1 MLPRPN
7 SKAVNRKERLDLPG
21 SSPPCRPPAD
31 RLAGFGESWTAVTL
45 EWAQAAARRCIQ
57 CPAEPCV
64 RACPLGNDIP
74 YALWHLEHGLVD
86 DAARIFRC
94 TSSMP
99 DICGRVCPQTELCE
113 GVCPYMKQGRPP
125 VPIGRLEA
133 YAADWVAREGMGN
146 RTAAARSS
154 GRRIAVVGA
163 GPAGITAAEALAG
176 SGHAVTLFDAWP
188 EAGGLLLY
196 GIPRFKLSP
205 EIVRRKTKHLS
216 RLGIRC
222 QFDTKLGDGLSVDG
236 LVDHGFDAILLA
248 MGAGIGRPLDIPG
261 SDLEGVYQATPFL
274 VQANTD
280 PESLPPGLRSRP
292 EVGRRVAVIGGG
304 DTAMDCVRTAL
315 RLRAEQATVWYR
327 RTEAEMP
334 GNPRDRNLAIEEG
347 ARFEWLSAP
356 LGLEADSR
364 GRVRAMRLVRM
375 QLGDADSSGRRS
387 PIPIAGSE
395 YTVETDTVVLA
406 LGYLPDADFVARIV
420 GLDTEP
426 DGRIRVDP
434 LTGATSRSGIFA
446 AGDNVLGPALVVDAV
461 AHGIRAAEAIHSF
474 VSAGGAVASR

>member
-1 MLPRPN
+1 V
-7 SKAVNRKERLDLPG
+7 S
-21 SSPPCRPPAD
+21 
-31 RLAGFGESWTAVTL
+31 L

-86 DAARIFRC
+86 DAARIFRQ

-113 GVCPYMKQGRPP
+113 GVCPYTKQGRPP

-133 YAADWVAREGMGN
+133 YTADWVAREDLSTGI
-146 RTAAARSS
+146 AAARST
-154 GRRIAVVGA
+154 GRRIAIVGA

-176 SGHAVTLFDAWP
+176 NGHAVTLFDAWP

-205 EIVRRKTKHLS
+205 EIVRRKTQHLS

-222 QFDTKLGDGLSVDG
+222 QFDTKLGNGMSVDG
-236 LVDHGFDAILLA
+236 LVDQGFDAILLA
-248 MGAGIGRPLDIPG
+248 IGAGIGRPLDIPG
-261 SDLEGVYQATPFL
+261 SDLAGVYQATPFL
-274 VQANTD
+274 VRANTD
-280 PESLPPGLRSRP
+280 PASLPPGLRSPP

-315 RLRAEQATVWYR
+315 RLGAEQATVWYR

-334 GNPRDRNLAIEEG
+334 GNPRDRTLAIEEG
-347 ARFEWLSAP
+347 ARFEWLVTP
-356 LGLEADSR
+356 GGLEADDE

-375 QLGDADSSGRRS
+375 QLGEVDASGRGR

-395 YTVETDTVVLA
+395 HTVEVDTVVLA
-406 LGYLPDADFVARIV
+406 LGYLPDAAFVARIA
-420 GLDTEP
+420 GLDAES

-434 LTGATSRSGIFA
+434 LTGATSREGVFA

-474 VSAGGAVASR
+474 VSAGGAVATR

>member
-21 SSPPCRPPAD
+21 SSPPRRPPD
-31 RLAGFGESWTAVTL
+31 ERRAGFEESWADVSL

-86 DAARIFRC
+86 DAARIFRH

-113 GVCPYMKQGRPP
+113 GVCPYTRQGRPP

-133 YAADWVAREGMGN
+133 YVADWVAREGLSAG
-146 RTAAARSS
+146 TTAARST
-154 GRRIAVVGA
+154 GRRVAIVGA
-163 GPAGITAAEALAG
+163 GPAGITAAEILAG

-205 EIVRRKTKHLS
+205 EIVRRKTQHLN

-222 QFDTKLGDGLSVDG
+222 QFDTKLGNGLSVDG
-236 LVDHGFDAILLA
+236 LADHGFDAILLA
-248 MGAGIGRPLDIPG
+248 IGAGIGRSLDIPG

-274 VQANTD
+274 VRANTD
-280 PESLPPGLRSRP
+280 PASLPPGLRSRP

-315 RLRAEQATVWYR
+315 RLGAEQATVWYR
-327 RTEAEMP
+327 RTEEEMP
-334 GNPRDRNLAIEEG
+334 GNPRDRKLAIEEG
-347 ARFEWLSAP
+347 AGIEWLSAP
-356 LGLEADSR
+356 VGLEADER
-364 GRVRAMRLVRM
+364 GKVGAMRLVRM
-375 QLGDADSSGRRS
+375 RLGEADASGRRR
-387 PIPIAGSE
+387 PMPIAGSE
-395 YTVETDTVVLA
+395 HTVDADTVVLA
-406 LGYLPDADFVARIV
+406 LGYVPDADFVARIA

-434 LTGATSRSGIFA
+434 LTGATSRTGIFA
-446 AGDNVLGPALVVDAV
+446 AGDNVIGPALVVDAV
-461 AHGIRAAEAIHSF
+461 AHGMRAAEAIGAF
-474 VSAGGAVASR
+474 VSAGGSVATR

>member
-21 SSPPCRPPAD
+21 SGAPRRPPAD
-31 RLAGFGESWTAVTL
+31 RVAGFGESWAAVSL
-45 EWAQAAARRCIQ
+45 QWAQAAARRCIQ
-57 CPAEPCV
+57 CPSEPCV

-86 DAARIFRC
+86 DAARIFRR

-113 GVCPYMKQGRPP
+113 GVCPYTKQGRPP

-133 YAADWVAREGMGN
+133 YAADWAIREGLTV

-154 GRRIAVVGA
+154 GRRIAIVGA
-163 GPAGITAAEALAG
+163 GPAGITAAENLAL

-196 GIPRFKLSP
+196 GIPRFKLAP
-205 EIVRRKTKHLS
+205 EIVRRKTEDLT

-222 QFDTKLGDGLSVDG
+222 QFDTRLGPELSIDE
-236 LVDHGFDAILLA
+236 LVAQGFDAILLA
-248 MGAGIGRPLDIPG
+248 IGAGIGRPLDIEG
-261 SDLEGVYQATPFL
+261 SELEGVYQATPFL
-274 VQANTD
+274 VRANTD
-280 PESLPPGLRSRP
+280 PTSLPPDLRSRP
-292 EVGRRVAVIGGG
+292 EVGRCVAVIGGG

-315 RLRAEQATVWYR
+315 RLGAERAAVWYR

-334 GNPRDRNLAIEEG
+334 GNPRDRQLAMEEG
-347 ARFEWLSAP
+347 AGFEWLASP
-356 LGLEADSR
+356 VGLEGDEH

-375 QLGDADSSGRRS
+375 ELGEPDASGRRRPV
-387 PIPIAGSE
+387 PISGSE
-395 YTVETDTVVLA
+395 HTVEADTVVLA
-406 LGYLPDADFVARIV
+406 LGYVPDSDFVARIAE
-420 GLDTEP
+420 LDTES

-434 LTGATSRSGIFA
+434 LTGATSREGIFA

-461 AHGIRAAEAIHSF
+461 AHGFRAAEAIDSF
-474 VSAGGAVASR
+474 VSAGGTVATR

>member
-21 SSPPCRPPAD
+21 SSPPSRPPAE
-31 RLAGFGESWTAVTL
+31 RLAGFGESWAAVSL

-86 DAARIFRC
+86 DAARIFRR

-113 GVCPYMKQGRPP
+113 GVCPYTKQGRPP
-125 VPIGRLEA
+125 VPIA
-133 YAADWVAREGMGN
+133 W
-146 RTAAARSS
+146 
-154 GRRIAVVGA
+154 
-163 GPAGITAAEALAG
+163 ITAAEALAG
-176 SGHAVTLFDAWP
+176 NGHAVTLFDAWP

-205 EIVRRKTKHLS
+205 EIVRRKTQHLS

-222 QFDTKLGDGLSVDG
+222 QFDTELGNGISVDG
-236 LVDHGFDAILLA
+236 LVDQGFDAILLA
-248 MGAGIGRPLDIPG
+248 IGAGIGQPLDIPG
-261 SDLEGVYQATPFL
+261 SDLAGVYQATPFL
-274 VQANTD
+274 VRANTD
-280 PESLPPGLRSRP
+280 PASLPPALRSPP

-315 RLRAEQATVWYR
+315 RLGAEQATVWYR

-334 GNPRDRNLAIEEG
+334 GNPRDRRLAIEEG
-347 ARFEWLSAP
+347 ARIEWLVAP
-356 LGLEADSR
+356 GGLEANDR

-375 QLGDADSSGRRS
+375 QLGAVDASGRGR
-387 PIPIAGSE
+387 PIPITGSE
-395 YTVETDTVVLA
+395 HTVEVDTVVLA
-406 LGYLPDADFVARIV
+406 LGYRPDAAFVARIA
-420 GLDTEP
+420 GLDAES
-426 DGRIRVDP
+426 DGRICVDP
-434 LTGATSRSGIFA
+434 LTGATSREGVFA
-446 AGDNVLGPALVVDAV
+446 AGDSVLGPALVVNAV
-461 AHGIRAAEAIHSF
+461 AHGIRAAEAIHAF
-474 VSAGGAVASR
+474 VSAGGAVATR

>member
-1 MLPRPN
+1 M
-7 SKAVNRKERLDLPG
+7 
-21 SSPPCRPPAD
+21 
-31 RLAGFGESWTAVTL
+31 
-45 EWAQAAARRCIQ
+45 
-57 CPAEPCV
+57 
-64 RACPLGNDIP
+64 
-74 YALWHLEHGLVD
+74 D

-113 GVCPYMKQGRPP
+113 GVCPYTKQGRPP

-375 QLGDADSSGRRS
+375 QLGEADSSGRRS

-474 VSAGGAVASR
+474 VSAGGMVASR

>member
-21 SSPPCRPPAD
+21 SGPPRRPPAD
-31 RLAGFGESWTAVTL
+31 RLAGFGESWAAVSL

-74 YALWHLEHGLVD
+74 FALWHLEHGLVD
-86 DAARIFRC
+86 DAALIFRR

-113 GVCPYMKQGRPP
+113 GVCPYTKQGRPP

-133 YAADWVAREGMGN
+133 YAADWVSREGLSV
-146 RTAAARSS
+146 RATAARPT
-154 GRRIAVVGA
+154 GRRIAIVGA
-163 GPAGITAAEALAG
+163 GPAGITAAEILAG

-205 EIVRRKTKHLS
+205 EIVRRKTQHLS

-222 QFDTKLGDGLSVDG
+222 QFDTKLGNGLSVDG

-248 MGAGIGRPLDIPG
+248 IGAGIGRPLDVPG

-274 VQANTD
+274 VRTNTD
-280 PESLPPGLRSRP
+280 PASLPPGLRARP

-315 RLRAEQATVWYR
+315 RLGSDEATVWYR

-334 GNPRDRNLAIEEG
+334 GNPRDRKLAIEEG
-347 ARFEWLSAP
+347 ARFEWLAAP
-356 LGLEADSR
+356 VGLEADEN
-364 GRVRAMRLVRM
+364 GQVRAMRLVRM
-375 QLGDADSSGRRS
+375 QLGEADASGRRR
-387 PIPIAGSE
+387 PIPIPGSE
-395 YTVETDTVVLA
+395 HTVEADTVVLA
-406 LGYLPDADFVARIV
+406 LGYLPDADFVARIA

-434 LTGATSRSGIFA
+434 LTGATSRPGIFA

-461 AHGIRAAEAIHSF
+461 AHGLRAAEAIDSF
-474 VSAGGAVASR
+474 VSAGGTVATR

>member
-1 MLPRPN
+1 V
-7 SKAVNRKERLDLPG
+7 S
-21 SSPPCRPPAD
+21 
-31 RLAGFGESWTAVTL
+31 L

-86 DAARIFRC
+86 DAARIFRR

-113 GVCPYMKQGRPP
+113 GVCPYTKQGRPP

-133 YAADWVAREGMGN
+133 YTADWVAREDLNTGI
-146 RTAAARSS
+146 TAARST
-154 GRRIAVVGA
+154 GRRIAIVGA
-163 GPAGITAAEALAG
+163 GPAGITTAEALAEH
-176 SGHAVTLFDAWP
+176 GHAVTLFDAWP

-205 EIVRRKTKHLS
+205 EIVRRKTKQLS

-222 QFDTKLGDGLSVDG
+222 QFDTEIGNGISVDG
-236 LVDHGFDAILLA
+236 LVDQGFDAIMLA
-248 MGAGIGRPLDIPG
+248 IGAGIGRPLDIPG
-261 SDLEGVYQATPFL
+261 SDLAGVYQATPFL
-274 VQANTD
+274 VRANTD
-280 PESLPPGLRSRP
+280 PASLPPALRSPP
-292 EVGRRVAVIGGG
+292 EVGLRVAVIGGG

-315 RLRAEQATVWYR
+315 RLGAEQATVYYR

-334 GNPRDRNLAIEEG
+334 GNPRDRKLAIEEG
-347 ARFEWLSAP
+347 ARFEWLLAP
-356 LGLEADSR
+356 GGLEADDR

-375 QLGDADSSGRRS
+375 QLGEVDASGRGR

-395 YTVETDTVVLA
+395 YTVEVDTVVLA
-406 LGYLPDADFVARIV
+406 LGYRPDAAFVARIA
-420 GLDTEP
+420 GLDTES
-426 DGRIRVDP
+426 DGRICVDP
-434 LTGATSRSGIFA
+434 LTGATSREGVFA
-446 AGDNVLGPALVVDAV
+446 AGDSVLGPALVVDAV
-461 AHGIRAAEAIHSF
+461 AHGIRAAEAIHAF
-474 VSAGGAVASR
+474 VTAGGAVAPR

>member
-21 SSPPCRPPAD
+21 SGPPRRPPAD
-31 RLAGFGESWTAVTL
+31 RLAGFGESWAAVSL

-74 YALWHLEHGLVD
+74 FALWHLEHGLVD
-86 DAARIFRC
+86 DAALIFRR

-113 GVCPYMKQGRPP
+113 GVCPYAKQGRPP

-133 YAADWVAREGMGN
+133 YAADWVSREGLSV
-146 RTAAARSS
+146 RATAARPT
-154 GRRIAVVGA
+154 GRRIAIVGA
-163 GPAGITAAEALAG
+163 GPAGITAAELLAG

-205 EIVRRKTKHLS
+205 EIVRRKTQHLS

-222 QFDTKLGDGLSVDG
+222 QFDTKLGNGLSVDG

-248 MGAGIGRPLDIPG
+248 IGAGIGRPLDVPG

-274 VQANTD
+274 VRTNTD
-280 PESLPPGLRSRP
+280 PASLPPGLRARP

-315 RLRAEQATVWYR
+315 RLGSDEATVWYR

-334 GNPRDRNLAIEEG
+334 GNPRDRKLAIEEG
-347 ARFEWLSAP
+347 SRFEWLAAP
-356 LGLEADSR
+356 VGLEADEN
-364 GRVRAMRLVRM
+364 GQVRAMRLVRM
-375 QLGDADSSGRRS
+375 QLGEADASGRRR
-387 PIPIAGSE
+387 PIPIPGSE
-395 YTVETDTVVLA
+395 HTVEADTVVLA
-406 LGYLPDADFVARIV
+406 LGYLPDADFVARIA

-434 LTGATSRSGIFA
+434 LTGATSRPGIFA

-461 AHGIRAAEAIHSF
+461 AHGLRAAEAIDSF
-474 VSAGGAVASR
+474 VSAGGTVATR

>member
-1 MLPRPN
+1 
-7 SKAVNRKERLDLPG
+7 
-21 SSPPCRPPAD
+21 
-31 RLAGFGESWTAVTL
+31 
-45 EWAQAAARRCIQ
+45 
-57 CPAEPCV
+57 
-64 RACPLGNDIP
+64 
-74 YALWHLEHGLVD
+74 
-86 DAARIFRC
+86 
-94 TSSMP
+94 MP

-113 GVCPYMKQGRPP
+113 GVCPYTKQGRPP

-248 MGAGIGRPLDIPG
+248 MGAGIGRPPDIPG
-261 SDLEGVYQATPFL
+261 SGLEGVYQATPFL

-474 VSAGGAVASR
+474 VSAGGMVASR

>member
-21 SSPPCRPPAD
+21 SGPPRRPPAD
-31 RLAGFGESWTAVTL
+31 RLAGFGESWAAVSL

-74 YALWHLEHGLVD
+74 FALWHLEHGLVD
-86 DAARIFRC
+86 DAALIFRR

-113 GVCPYMKQGRPP
+113 GVCPYTKQGRPP

-133 YAADWVAREGMGN
+133 YAADWVSREGLSV
-146 RTAAARSS
+146 RATAARPT
-154 GRRIAVVGA
+154 GRRIAIVGA
-163 GPAGITAAEALAG
+163 GPAGITAAELLAG

-205 EIVRRKTKHLS
+205 EIVRRKTQNLS

-222 QFDTKLGDGLSVDG
+222 QFDTKLGNGLSVDG

-248 MGAGIGRPLDIPG
+248 IGAGIGRPLDVPG

-274 VQANTD
+274 VRTNTD
-280 PESLPPGLRSRP
+280 PASLPPGLRARP

-315 RLRAEQATVWYR
+315 RLGSDEATVWYR

-334 GNPRDRNLAIEEG
+334 GNPRDRKLAIEEG
-347 ARFEWLSAP
+347 ARFEWLAAP
-356 LGLEADSR
+356 VGLEADEN
-364 GRVRAMRLVRM
+364 GQVRAMRLVRM
-375 QLGDADSSGRRS
+375 QLGEADASGRRR
-387 PIPIAGSE
+387 PIPIPGSE
-395 YTVETDTVVLA
+395 HTVEADTVVLA
-406 LGYLPDADFVARIV
+406 LGYLPDADFVARIA

-434 LTGATSRSGIFA
+434 LTGATSRPGIFA

-461 AHGIRAAEAIHSF
+461 AHGLRAAEAIDSF
-474 VSAGGAVASR
+474 VSAGGTVATR

>member
-21 SSPPCRPPAD
+21 SGPPRRPPAD
-31 RLAGFGESWTAVTL
+31 RLAGFGESWAAISL

-74 YALWHLEHGLVD
+74 FALWHLEHGLVD
-86 DAARIFRC
+86 DAALIFRR

-113 GVCPYMKQGRPP
+113 GVCPYTKQGRPP

-133 YAADWVAREGMGN
+133 YAADWVSREGLSV
-146 RTAAARSS
+146 RATAARPT
-154 GRRIAVVGA
+154 GRRIAIVGA
-163 GPAGITAAEALAG
+163 GPAGITAAEILAG

-205 EIVRRKTKHLS
+205 EIVRRKTQHLS

-222 QFDTKLGDGLSVDG
+222 QFDTKLGNGLSVDG

-248 MGAGIGRPLDIPG
+248 IGAGIGRPLDVPG

-274 VQANTD
+274 VRTNTD
-280 PESLPPGLRSRP
+280 PASLPPGLRARP
-292 EVGRRVAVIGGG
+292 GVGRRVAVIGGG

-315 RLRAEQATVWYR
+315 RLGSDEATVWYR

-334 GNPRDRNLAIEEG
+334 GNPRDRKLAIEEG
-347 ARFEWLSAP
+347 ARFEWLAAP
-356 LGLEADSR
+356 VGLEADEN
-364 GRVRAMRLVRM
+364 GQVRAMRLVRM
-375 QLGDADSSGRRS
+375 QLGEADASGRRR
-387 PIPIAGSE
+387 PIPIPGSE
-395 YTVETDTVVLA
+395 HTVEADTVVLA
-406 LGYLPDADFVARIV
+406 LGYLPDADFVARIA

-434 LTGATSRSGIFA
+434 LTGATSRPGIFA

-461 AHGIRAAEAIHSF
+461 AHGLRAAEAIDSF
-474 VSAGGAVASR
+474 VSAGGTVATR

>member
-21 SSPPCRPPAD
+21 SGPPRRPPAD
-31 RLAGFGESWTAVTL
+31 RLAGFGESWAAVSL

-74 YALWHLEHGLVD
+74 FALWHLEHGLVD
-86 DAARIFRC
+86 DAALIFRR

-113 GVCPYMKQGRPP
+113 GVCPYTKQGRPP

-133 YAADWVAREGMGN
+133 YAADWVSREGLSV
-146 RTAAARSS
+146 RATAARPT
-154 GRRIAVVGA
+154 GRRIAIVGA
-163 GPAGITAAEALAG
+163 GPAGITAAEILAG

-205 EIVRRKTKHLS
+205 EIVRRKTQHLS

-222 QFDTKLGDGLSVDG
+222 QFDTKLGNGLSVDG

-248 MGAGIGRPLDIPG
+248 IGAGIGRPLDVPG

-274 VQANTD
+274 VRTNTD
-280 PESLPPGLRSRP
+280 PASLPPGLRARP
-292 EVGRRVAVIGGG
+292 GVGRRVAVIGGG

-315 RLRAEQATVWYR
+315 RLGSDEATVWYR

-334 GNPRDRNLAIEEG
+334 GNPRDRKLAIEEG
-347 ARFEWLSAP
+347 ARFEWLAAP
-356 LGLEADSR
+356 VGLEADEN
-364 GRVRAMRLVRM
+364 GQVRAMRLVRM
-375 QLGDADSSGRRS
+375 QLGEADASGRRR
-387 PIPIAGSE
+387 PIPIPGSE
-395 YTVETDTVVLA
+395 HTVEADTVVLA
-406 LGYLPDADFVARIV
+406 LGYLPDADFVARIA

-434 LTGATSRSGIFA
+434 LTGATSRPGIFA

-461 AHGIRAAEAIHSF
+461 AHGLRAAEAIDSF
-474 VSAGGAVASR
+474 VSAGGTVATR

>member
-21 SSPPCRPPAD
+21 SSPPSRPPAE
-31 RLAGFGESWTAVTL
+31 RLAGFGESWAAVSL

-86 DAARIFRC
+86 DAARIFRQ

-113 GVCPYMKQGRPP
+113 GVCPYTKQGRPP

-133 YAADWVAREGMGN
+133 YTADWVAREDLSTGI
-146 RTAAARSS
+146 AAARST
-154 GRRIAVVGA
+154 GRRIAIVGA

-176 SGHAVTLFDAWP
+176 NGHAVTLFDAWP

-205 EIVRRKTKHLS
+205 EIVRRKTQHLS

-222 QFDTKLGDGLSVDG
+222 QFDTKLGNGMSVDG
-236 LVDHGFDAILLA
+236 LVDQGFDAILLA
-248 MGAGIGRPLDIPG
+248 IGAGIGRPLDIPG
-261 SDLEGVYQATPFL
+261 SDLAGVYQATPFL
-274 VQANTD
+274 VRANTD
-280 PESLPPGLRSRP
+280 PASLPPGLRSPP

-315 RLRAEQATVWYR
+315 RLGAEQATVWYR

-334 GNPRDRNLAIEEG
+334 GNPRDRRLAIEEG
-347 ARFEWLSAP
+347 ARIEWLVAP
-356 LGLEADSR
+356 GGLEANDR

-375 QLGDADSSGRRS
+375 QLGAVDASGRGR
-387 PIPIAGSE
+387 PIPITGSE
-395 YTVETDTVVLA
+395 HTVEVDTVVLA
-406 LGYLPDADFVARIV
+406 LGYRPDAAFVARIA
-420 GLDTEP
+420 GLDAES
-426 DGRIRVDP
+426 DGRICVDP
-434 LTGATSRSGIFA
+434 LTGATSREGVFA
-446 AGDNVLGPALVVDAV
+446 AGDSVLGPALVVNAV
-461 AHGIRAAEAIHSF
+461 AHGIRAAEAIHAF
-474 VSAGGAVASR
+474 VSAGGAVATR

>member
-21 SSPPCRPPAD
+21 SGPPRRPPAD
-31 RLAGFGESWTAVTL
+31 RLAGFGESWAAVSL

-86 DAARIFRC
+86 DAARIFRR

-133 YAADWVAREGMGN
+133 YAADWVASEGLSV
-146 RTAAARSS
+146 RATAARST
-154 GRRIAVVGA
+154 GRRIAIVGA
-163 GPAGITAAEALAG
+163 GPAGITAAEILAG

-205 EIVRRKTKHLS
+205 EIVRRKTQNLS

-222 QFDTKLGDGLSVDG
+222 QFDTKLGNGLSVDG
-236 LVDHGFDAILLA
+236 LLDHGFDAILLA
-248 MGAGIGRPLDIPG
+248 IGAGIGRPLDIPG
-261 SDLEGVYQATPFL
+261 SDLEGVHQATPFL
-274 VQANTD
+274 VRTNTD
-280 PESLPPGLRSRP
+280 PASLPPRLRTRP

-315 RLRAEQATVWYR
+315 RLGSDEATVWYR

-334 GNPRDRNLAIEEG
+334 GNPRDRKLAIEEG
-347 ARFEWLSAP
+347 ARFEWLAAP
-356 LGLEADSR
+356 VGLEADEN
-364 GRVRAMRLVRM
+364 GQVRAMRLVRM
-375 QLGDADSSGRRS
+375 QLGEADASGRRR
-387 PIPIAGSE
+387 PIQIPGSE
-395 YTVETDTVVLA
+395 HTVEADTVVLA
-406 LGYLPDADFVARIV
+406 LGYLPDAEFVARIT

-434 LTGATSRSGIFA
+434 LTGATSRAGVFA

-461 AHGIRAAEAIHSF
+461 AHGLRAAKAINSF
-474 VSAGGAVASR
+474 VSAGGMVATR

>member
-1 MLPRPN
+1 MLPRLN

-21 SSPPCRPPAD
+21 SGPPRRPPAD
-31 RLAGFGESWTAVTL
+31 RVAGFGESWAAVSL
-45 EWAQAAARRCIQ
+45 QWAQAAARRCIQ
-57 CPAEPCV
+57 CPSEPCV

-86 DAARIFRC
+86 DAARIFRR

-113 GVCPYMKQGRPP
+113 GVCPYTKQGRPP

-133 YAADWVAREGMGN
+133 YAADWAVREGLSV

-163 GPAGITAAEALAG
+163 GPAGITAAESLTL
-176 SGHAVTLFDAWP
+176 SGHAVTIFDAWP

-196 GIPRFKLSP
+196 GIPRFKLAP
-205 EIVRRKTKHLS
+205 EIVRRKIEGLV
-216 RLGIRC
+216 RLGIQY
-222 QFDTKLGDGLSVDG
+222 QFDTRLGDELSVDG
-236 LVDHGFDAILLA
+236 LVDQGFDAILLA
-248 MGAGIGRPLDIPG
+248 IGAGIGRPLDIEG
-261 SDLEGVYQATPFL
+261 SDLAGVYQATPFL
-274 VQANTD
+274 VRANTD
-280 PESLPPGLRSRP
+280 PASLPPGLRSRP

-315 RLRAEQATVWYR
+315 RLGAEQATVWYR

-334 GNPRDRNLAIEEG
+334 GNPRDRKLAIEEG
-347 ARFEWLSAP
+347 ARFEWLTSP
-356 LGLEADSR
+356 VGLEGDEHQ
-364 GRVRAMRLVRM
+364 RVRAMRLVRM
-375 QLGDADSSGRRS
+375 QLGEPDASGRRRPV
-387 PIPIAGSE
+387 PIPGSE
-395 YTVETDTVVLA
+395 YTVEADTVVLA
-406 LGYLPDADFVARIV
+406 LGYLPDSDFVARIA
-420 GLDTEP
+420 GLDAEP

-434 LTGATSRSGIFA
+434 QTGATSRDGIYA

-461 AHGIRAAEAIHSF
+461 AHGFRAAEAIDSF
-474 VSAGGAVASR
+474 VSAGGTVATR

>member
-21 SSPPCRPPAD
+21 SGPPRRPPAD
-31 RLAGFGESWTAVTL
+31 RLAGFGESWAAVSL

-74 YALWHLEHGLVD
+74 FALWHLEHGLVD
-86 DAARIFRC
+86 DAALIFRR

-113 GVCPYMKQGRPP
+113 GVCPYAKQGRPP

-133 YAADWVAREGMGN
+133 YAADWVSREGLSV
-146 RTAAARSS
+146 RATAARPT
-154 GRRIAVVGA
+154 GRRIAIVGA
-163 GPAGITAAEALAG
+163 GPAGITAAELLAG

-205 EIVRRKTKHLS
+205 EIVRRKTQHLS

-222 QFDTKLGDGLSVDG
+222 QFDTKLGNGLSVDG

-248 MGAGIGRPLDIPG
+248 IGAGIGRPLDVPG

-274 VQANTD
+274 VRTNTD
-280 PESLPPGLRSRP
+280 PASLPPGLRARP

-315 RLRAEQATVWYR
+315 RLGSDEATVWYR

-334 GNPRDRNLAIEEG
+334 GNPRDRKLAIEEG
-347 ARFEWLSAP
+347 ARFEWLAAP
-356 LGLEADSR
+356 VGLEADEN
-364 GRVRAMRLVRM
+364 GQVRAMRLVRM
-375 QLGDADSSGRRS
+375 QLGEADASGRRR
-387 PIPIAGSE
+387 PIPIPGSE
-395 YTVETDTVVLA
+395 HTVEADTVVLA
-406 LGYLPDADFVARIV
+406 LGYLPDADFVARIA

-434 LTGATSRSGIFA
+434 LTGATSRPGIFA

-461 AHGIRAAEAIHSF
+461 AHGLRAAEAIDSF
-474 VSAGGAVASR
+474 VSAGGTVATR

>member
-21 SSPPCRPPAD
+21 SSPPRHSPAD
-31 RLAGFGESWTAVTL
+31 RVRGFEESWTGVSL

-57 CPAEPCV
+57 CPAAPCV
-64 RACPLGNDIP
+64 RACPLDNDIP

-86 DAARIFRC
+86 DAARIFRQ

-113 GVCPYMKQGRPP
+113 GVCPYTKQGRPP

-133 YAADWVAREGMGN
+133 YTADWVAREDLSTGI
-146 RTAAARSS
+146 AAARST
-154 GRRIAVVGA
+154 GRRIAIVGA

-176 SGHAVTLFDAWP
+176 NGHAVTLFDAWP

-205 EIVRRKTKHLS
+205 EIVRRKTQHLS

-222 QFDTKLGDGLSVDG
+222 QFDTKLGNGMSVDG
-236 LVDHGFDAILLA
+236 LVDQGFDAILLA
-248 MGAGIGRPLDIPG
+248 IGAGIGRPLDIPG
-261 SDLEGVYQATPFL
+261 SDLAGVYQATPFL
-274 VQANTD
+274 VRANTD
-280 PESLPPGLRSRP
+280 PASLPPGLRSPP

-315 RLRAEQATVWYR
+315 RLGAEQATVWYR

-334 GNPRDRNLAIEEG
+334 GNPRDRTLAIEEG
-347 ARFEWLSAP
+347 ARFEWLVTP
-356 LGLEADSR
+356 GGLEADDE

-375 QLGDADSSGRRS
+375 QLGEVDASGRGR

-395 YTVETDTVVLA
+395 HTVEVDTV
-406 LGYLPDADFVARIV
+406 GYLPDAAFVARIA
-420 GLDTEP
+420 GLDAES

-434 LTGATSRSGIFA
+434 LTGATSREGVFA

-474 VSAGGAVASR
+474 VSAGGAVATR

>member
-21 SSPPCRPPAD
+21 SGPPRRPPAD
-31 RLAGFGESWTAVTL
+31 RLAGFGESWAAVSL

-74 YALWHLEHGLVD
+74 FALWHLEHGLVD
-86 DAARIFRC
+86 DAALIFRR

-113 GVCPYMKQGRPP
+113 GVCPYTKQGRPP

-133 YAADWVAREGMGN
+133 YAADWVSREGLSV
-146 RTAAARSS
+146 RATAARPT
-154 GRRIAVVGA
+154 GRRIAIVGA
-163 GPAGITAAEALAG
+163 GPAGITAAELLAG

-205 EIVRRKTKHLS
+205 EIVRRKTQHLS

-222 QFDTKLGDGLSVDG
+222 QFDTKLGNGLSVDG

-248 MGAGIGRPLDIPG
+248 IGAGIGRPLDVPG

-274 VQANTD
+274 VRTNTD
-280 PESLPPGLRSRP
+280 PASLPPGLRARP
-292 EVGRRVAVIGGG
+292 GVGRRVAVIGGG

-315 RLRAEQATVWYR
+315 RLGSDEATVWYR

-334 GNPRDRNLAIEEG
+334 GNPRDRKLAIEEG
-347 ARFEWLSAP
+347 ARFEWLAAP
-356 LGLEADSR
+356 VGLEADEN
-364 GRVRAMRLVRM
+364 GQVRAMRLVRM
-375 QLGDADSSGRRS
+375 QLGEADASGRRR
-387 PIPIAGSE
+387 PIPIPGSE
-395 YTVETDTVVLA
+395 HTVEADTVVLA
-406 LGYLPDADFVARIV
+406 LGYLPDADFVARIA

-434 LTGATSRSGIFA
+434 LTGATSRPGIFA

-461 AHGIRAAEAIHSF
+461 AHGLRAAEAIDSF
-474 VSAGGAVASR
+474 VSAGGTVATR

>member
-21 SSPPCRPPAD
+21 SSPPSRPPAE
-31 RLAGFGESWTAVTL
+31 RLAGFGESWAAVSL

-86 DAARIFRC
+86 DAARIFRQ

-113 GVCPYMKQGRPP
+113 GVCPYTKQGRPP

-133 YAADWVAREGMGN
+133 YTADWVAREDLSTGI
-146 RTAAARSS
+146 AAARST
-154 GRRIAVVGA
+154 GRRIAIVGA

-176 SGHAVTLFDAWP
+176 NGHAVTLFDAWP

-205 EIVRRKTKHLS
+205 EIVRRKTQHLS

-222 QFDTKLGDGLSVDG
+222 QFDTTLGNGMSVDG
-236 LVDHGFDAILLA
+236 LVDQGFDAILLA
-248 MGAGIGRPLDIPG
+248 IGAGIGRPLDIPG
-261 SDLEGVYQATPFL
+261 SDLAGVYQATPFL
-274 VQANTD
+274 VRANTD
-280 PESLPPGLRSRP
+280 PASLPPGLRSPP

-315 RLRAEQATVWYR
+315 RLGAEQATVWYR

-334 GNPRDRNLAIEEG
+334 GNPRDRTLAIEEG
-347 ARFEWLSAP
+347 ARFEWLVTP
-356 LGLEADSR
+356 GGLEADDE

-375 QLGDADSSGRRS
+375 QLGEVDASGRGR

-395 YTVETDTVVLA
+395 HTVEVDTVVLA
-406 LGYLPDADFVARIV
+406 LGYLPDAAFVARIA
-420 GLDTEP
+420 GLDAES

-434 LTGATSRSGIFA
+434 LTGATSREGVFA

-474 VSAGGAVASR
+474 VSAGGAVATR